1 MILEDSSTRE
11 RLVSELNNLVTSRA
25 MTIIFISLSC
35 LLVCQIIKFVIASVK
50 NKALE
55 WYYFKTT
62 GGFPSS
68 HSGFVVCLTISLG
81 MFQWHDLDR
90 LDWSF
95 AVAVVFSVIVLHDAM
110 GVRLEA
116 SKHAKI
122 LNNMTADLPIEEKK
136 KLGFGQKGFLK
147 EMLGHKGF
155 EVLGGI
161 LMGIIFAIAGF
172 FIVIAVQPK

>member
-1 MILEDSSTRE
+1 MILEESSTATK
-11 RLVSELNNLVTSRA
+11 VVNELNNLVTSRA
-25 MTIIFISLSC
+25 MTIIFISLAC
-35 LLVCQIIKFVIASVK
+35 LLVCQIIKFIIISIRN
-50 NKALE
+50 NKLE
-55 WYYFKTT
+55 WWCFKTT

-95 AVAVVFSVIVLHDAM
+95 AVAVAFAVIVLHDAM

-122 LNNMTADLPIEEKK
+122 LNNMAADLPIEEKK

-147 EMLGHKGF
+147 EMLGHKGI

-172 FIVIAVQPK
+172 FIVIAIQP